1 MNELLRKIRYL
12 FEALIA
18 GDRPWGCVRL
28 VFTILALVLG
38 LLLFFVGFT
47 PLVDTIFKVFRA
59 IYHFILNLFP
69 SPPPAPA
76 GPYPP
81 PPQGHVYPP
90 PPSTFVQYML
100 DVWYALWVHRRY
112 FVAFLAAITIAFFVG
127 GRYVQDIYELASYR
141 KGLRYVLT
149 SVFGLLSYPS
159 LEIAEGKMQLR
170 ADEVNT
176 LREIGGPGFVIIRP
190 GNIVLFERLR
200 SPAAVR
206 SAGKHFISR
215 FESIK
220 DVVPL
225 EEQDGV
231 WPESVASTKDGIEV
245 RVKDIRFRYRLYPG
259 RRYGGFTSRTWEEP
273 YPFSPQSVKNYA
285 YNRTIDEKGQTNSW
299 FHTVKFIVDNAI
311 TDYVSSHTIDEL
323 TAPGATSDDPR
334 GKIKQTIDSPR
345 ARKSLREMGAEILW
359 CEIGHFE
366 ITDKRVSAQRL
377 ETWQMKWSGKAD
389 LVRAE
394 GEARRLAYQELGRA
408 EGQAEMLQSIA
419 RSLDE
424 LGLKKGEALSRVR
437 SIVLIRTAQILEAM
451 TERYHLPGG
460 DTTGQSQ
467 AANNPELPKL
477 PG

>member
-1 MNELLRKIRYL
+1 M
-12 FEALIA
+12 
-18 GDRPWGCVRL
+18 
-28 VFTILALVLG
+28 
-38 LLLFFVGFT
+38 
-47 PLVDTIFKVFRA
+47 
-59 IYHFILNLFP
+59 
-69 SPPPAPA
+69 
-76 GPYPP
+76 
-81 PPQGHVYPP
+81 
-90 PPSTFVQYML
+90 
-100 DVWYALWVHRRY
+100 
-112 FVAFLAAITIAFFVG
+112 
-127 GRYVQDIYELASYR
+127 QDIYELASYR
-141 KGLRYVLT
+141 KALRYVLT
-149 SVFGLLSYPS
+149 SVFGLLRYPR

-285 YNRTIDEKGQTNSW
+285 YNRTIDEKGQINSW
-299 FHTVKFIVDNAI
+299 FNTVKFIVDNAI
-311 TDYVSSHTIDEL
+311 TDYISAHTIDEL
-323 TAPGATSDDPR
+323 TAPGATGDDPR

-345 ARKSLREMGAEILW
+345 ARKSLRDMGAEILW

-389 LVRAE
+389 LVRAD
-394 GEARRLAYQELGRA
+394 R
-408 EGQAEMLQSIA
+408 
-419 RSLDE
+419 
-424 LGLKKGEALSRVR
+424 
-437 SIVLIRTAQILEAM
+437 
-451 TERYHLPGG
+451 
-460 DTTGQSQ
+460 
-467 AANNPELPKL
+467 
-477 PG
+477 

>member
-1 MNELLRKIRYL
+1 MNELERKIRYL

-18 GDRPWGCVRL
+18 GDRPWGCIRL
-28 VFTILALVLG
+28 VFMIFALGLG
-38 LLLFFVGFT
+38 LLLFFVGFAPMVDLIVNAINSIFHGILKILSLSHVHAT
-47 PLVDTIFKVFRA
+47 PYQPT
-59 IYHFILNLFP
+59 
-69 SPPPAPA
+69 
-76 GPYPP
+76 
-81 PPQGHVYPP
+81 PQGQVYPP
-90 PPSTFVQYML
+90 PPSSFAQYLL
-100 DVWYALWVHRRY
+100 DEIATLWSYRRY
-112 FVAFLAAITIAFFVG
+112 FIAFLAAITIAFFVG
-127 GRYVQDIYELASYR
+127 GRYVQDIYELSSYR
-141 KGLRYVLT
+141 KGLGYVLT
-149 SVFGLLSYPS
+149 CVFGLFGYPR
-159 LEIAEGKMQLR
+159 LEIADGKAQVR

-176 LREIGGPGFVIIRP
+176 LKEIGGPGFVLIRP

-231 WPESVASTKDGIEV
+231 WPESIASTRDGIEV
-245 RVKDIRFRYRLYPG
+245 HVKDIRFRYRLYPG
-259 RRYGGFTSRTWEEP
+259 RRFGGFTSRTWEEP
-273 YPFSPQSVKNYA
+273 YPYSPQSVVKYA
-285 YNRTIDEKGQTNSW
+285 YNRTIDDKGQVNSW
-299 FHTVKFIVDNAI
+299 FNTVKFIVDKAI
-311 TDYVSSHTIDEL
+311 TDYITTHTIDEL
-323 TAPGATSDDPR
+323 TAPGLSGDDPR
-334 GKIKQTIDSPR
+334 GKIKQTLDSPKSR
-345 ARKSLREMGAEILW
+345 RSLRDMGAEILW

-377 ETWQMKWSGKAD
+377 ETWQTKWSGKAD

-394 GEARRLAYQELGRA
+394 GEARRMAYQELGRA

-451 TERYHLPGG
+451 TERYRLHGGETSGQGQLPENPDLPRLPG
-460 DTTGQSQ
+460 
-467 AANNPELPKL
+467 
-477 PG
+477 

>member
-28 VFTILALVLG
+28 AFTLLALMLG

-47 PLVDTIFKVFRA
+47 PLVDTIFKVFRT

-81 PPQGHVYPP
+81 PPQGPVYP
-90 PPSTFVQYML
+90 PPSTFVQYIQ
-100 DVWYALWVHRRY
+100 DVLFALWGYRRY
-112 FVAFLAAITIAFFVG
+112 FIAFLAAITIAFFVG

-141 KGLRYVLT
+141 KALRYVMI
-149 SVFGLLSYPS
+149 SVFGLPSYPN

-190 GNIVLFERLR
+190 GNLVLFERLR

-231 WPESVASTKDGIEV
+231 WPESSASTKDGIEV
-245 RVKDIRFRYRLYPG
+245 KVKDIRFRYRLYPG

-285 YNRTIDEKGQTNSW
+285 YNRTIDDKGQINSW
-299 FHTVKFIVDNAI
+299 FNTVKFIVDNAI

-323 TAPGATSDDPR
+323 TAPGITGDDPR
-334 GKIKQTIDSPR
+334 GKIKQNIDSPR

-389 LVRAE
+389 LERAI
-394 GEARRLAYQELGRA
+394 GEARRIEYQEQGKA
-408 EGQAEMLQSIA
+408 EGQAEILQSIA
-419 RSLDE
+419 RSLEE

-437 SIVLIRTAQILEAM
+437 SILLIRTAQLLEAM
-451 TERYHLPGG
+451 ADRNRLPEGDKTGG
-460 DTTGQSQ
+460 SLPAGNTD
-467 AANNPELPKL
+467 LPKL

>member
-1 MNELLRKIRYL
+1 MKELVRKIRYL

-28 VFTILALVLG
+28 IFTMLALVLG

-47 PLVDTIFKVFRA
+47 PFVHIVSKV
-59 IYHFILNLFP
+59 ISIVSHFINSIFP
-69 SPPPAPA
+69 SAPPSPQ
-76 GPYPP
+76 GPYPH

-90 PPSTFVQYML
+90 PPSTFVQFL
-100 DVWYALWVHRRY
+100 INVWSALWGLRRY
-112 FVAFLAAITIAFFVG
+112 FIAFFAAITIAFFVG
-127 GRYVQDIYELASYR
+127 GRYVQDIYELPSYR
-141 KGLRYVLT
+141 KSLRYVLT
-149 SVFGLLSYPS
+149 SVFGLLPYPR

-170 ADEVNT
+170 ADEINT

-285 YNRTIDEKGQTNSW
+285 YNRTIDDKGQINSW
-299 FHTVKFIVDNAI
+299 FNSVKFVVDNAI
-311 TDYVSSHTIDEL
+311 TNYITAHTIDEL
-323 TAPGATSDDPR
+323 TAPGGTGEDPR
-334 GKIKQTIDSPR
+334 GKIRRSMESPR
-345 ARKSLREMGAEILW
+345 ARKNLKDLGAEILW

-394 GEARRLAYQELGRA
+394 GEAQLIKYQEQGRA
-408 EGQAEMLQSIA
+408 EGQAEILQSIA
-419 RSLDE
+419 RSLNE
-424 LGLKKGEALSRVR
+424 LGLKKADTLARVR
-437 SIVLIRTAQILEAM
+437 SILLIRTAQILEAM
-451 TERYHLPGG
+451 ADRNRLPEG
-460 DTTGQSQ
+460 DTSGDNQPAS
-467 AANNPELPKL
+467 NSEPPRI

>member
-1 MNELLRKIRYL
+1 
-12 FEALIA
+12 
-18 GDRPWGCVRL
+18 
-28 VFTILALVLG
+28 
-38 LLLFFVGFT
+38 
-47 PLVDTIFKVFRA
+47 
-59 IYHFILNLFP
+59 
-69 SPPPAPA
+69 
-76 GPYPP
+76 
-81 PPQGHVYPP
+81 
-90 PPSTFVQYML
+90 
-100 DVWYALWVHRRY
+100 
-112 FVAFLAAITIAFFVG
+112 LAAITISFFVG

-149 SVFGLLSYPS
+149 SVFGLLSYPR

-176 LREIGGPGFVIIRP
+176 LKEIGGPGFVIIRP

-231 WPESVASTKDGIEV
+231 WPESAASTKDGIEV
-245 RVKDIRFRYRLYPG
+245 KVKDIRFRYRLYPG

-273 YPFSPQSVKNYA
+273 YPFSPQSVKYYA
-285 YNRTIDEKGQTNSW
+285 YNRTIDEKGQINTW
-299 FHTVKFIVDNAI
+299 FNTVKFIVDNAI
-311 TDYVSSHTIDEL
+311 TDYISAHTIDEL
-323 TAPGATSDDPR
+323 TAPGSTGEDPR
-334 GKIKQTIDSPR
+334 GKIKQTIDSPN
-345 ARKSLREMGAEILW
+345 ARKRLRDMGAEILW

-419 RSLDE
+419 RSLDD

-451 TERYHLPGG
+451 TERYRLPGG
-460 DTTGQSQ
+460 DTTRQSQ
-467 AANNPELPKL
+467 GANNPDLPKL

>member
-28 VFTILALVLG
+28 AFTLLALMLG

-47 PLVDTIFKVFRA
+47 PLVDTIFKVFRT

-69 SPPPAPA
+69 SPPPAPPV
-76 GPYPP
+76 PYPP

-90 PPSTFVQYML
+90 PSTFIQYVQDIL
-100 DVWYALWVHRRY
+100 FALWSYRRY
-112 FVAFLAAITIAFFVG
+112 FIAFLAAITIAFFVG

-141 KGLRYVLT
+141 KALSYVMI
-149 SVFGLLSYPS
+149 SVFGLPSYPN
-159 LEIAEGKMQLR
+159 LEITEGKMQLR

-190 GNIVLFERLR
+190 GNLVLFERLR

-231 WPESVASTKDGIEV
+231 WPESTASTKDGIEV
-245 RVKDIRFRYRLYPG
+245 KVKDIRFRYRLYPG

-299 FHTVKFIVDNAI
+299 FNTVKFIVDNAI

-323 TAPGATSDDPR
+323 TAPGITGDDPR

-345 ARKSLREMGAEILW
+345 ARKSLRDMGAEILW
-359 CEIGHFE
+359 CEVGHFE

-389 LVRAE
+389 LERAI
-394 GEARRLAYQELGRA
+394 GEARRIEYQEQGKA
-408 EGQAEMLQSIA
+408 EGQAEILQSIA
-419 RSLDE
+419 RSLEE

-437 SIVLIRTAQILEAM
+437 SILLIRTAQLLEAM
-451 TERYHLPGG
+451 ADRNRLPEGDKTGG
-460 DTTGQSQ
+460 SLPARNTDL
-467 AANNPELPKL
+467 PELP
-477 PG
+477 G

>member
-1 MNELLRKIRYL
+1 MNELQRKIRYL

-18 GDRPWGCVRL
+18 GDRPWGCIRL
-28 VFTILALVLG
+28 VFTVLALMVG
-38 LLLFFVGFT
+38 LVMFFIVFT
-47 PLVDTIFKVFRA
+47 PLVDVIFQVARA
-59 IYHFILNLFP
+59 IYHFFVHLFP
-69 SPPPAPA
+69 AAPPT

-81 PPQGHVYPP
+81 PPKGHVYPP
-90 PPSTFVQYML
+90 PPSTIVQFIL
-100 DVWYALWVHRRY
+100 DVWYSLWGYRRY
-112 FVAFLAAITIAFFVG
+112 FIAFLAAITIAFFVG

-149 SVFGLLSYPS
+149 SVFGLLRYPR
-159 LEIAEGKMQLR
+159 LIIAEGKMQLR
-170 ADEVNT
+170 PDEVNT

-190 GNIVLFERLR
+190 GNLLLFERLR

-220 DVVPL
+220 DVVSL

-231 WPESVASTKDGIEV
+231 WPRSVATTKDGIEV
-245 RVKDIRFRYRLYPG
+245 EVKNIRFRYRLYPG

-273 YPFSPQSVKNYA
+273 YPYSAQSVKNYA
-285 YNRTIDEKGQTNSW
+285 YNRTIDENGKINPWLNS
-299 FHTVKFIVDNAI
+299 VKFIVDNAI
-311 TDYVSSHTIDEL
+311 TDYINAHTIDEL
-323 TAPGATSDDPR
+323 TAPAATGEDPR
-334 GKIKQTIDSPR
+334 GKIKQTLNSKQ
-345 ARKSLREMGAEILW
+345 ARKSLKDLGAELLW

-377 ETWQMKWSGKAD
+377 ETWQMKWAGKAD

-394 GEARRLAYQELGRA
+394 GEARRLVYQELGRA
-408 EGQAEMLQSIA
+408 EGQAELLQSIA

-424 LGLKKGEALSRVR
+424 LGLKKGEARSRLR
-437 SIVLIRTAQILEAM
+437 SIVLMRTAQILEAM
-451 TERYHLPGG
+451 SERYRLTGG
-460 DTTGQSQ
+460 DSTGQGPTARESD
-467 AANNPELPKL
+467 LPKL

>member
-28 VFTILALVLG
+28 AFTLLALMLG

-47 PLVDTIFKVFRA
+47 PLVDTIFKVFRT

-81 PPQGHVYPP
+81 PPQGPVYP
-90 PPSTFVQYML
+90 PPSTFVQYIQ
-100 DVWYALWVHRRY
+100 DVLFALWGYRRY
-112 FVAFLAAITIAFFVG
+112 FIAFLAAITIAFFVG

-141 KGLRYVLT
+141 KALRYVMI
-149 SVFGLLSYPS
+149 SVFGLPSYPN

-190 GNIVLFERLR
+190 GNLVLFERLR

-231 WPESVASTKDGIEV
+231 WPESSASTKDGIEV
-245 RVKDIRFRYRLYPG
+245 KVKDIRFRYRLYPG

-299 FHTVKFIVDNAI
+299 FNTVKFIVDNAI

-323 TAPGATSDDPR
+323 TAPGITGDDPR
-334 GKIKQTIDSPR
+334 GKIKQNIDSPR

-389 LVRAE
+389 LERAI
-394 GEARRLAYQELGRA
+394 GEARRIEYQEQGRA
-408 EGQAEMLQSIA
+408 EGQAEILQSIA
-419 RSLDE
+419 RSLEE

-437 SIVLIRTAQILEAM
+437 SILLIRTAQLLEAM
-451 TERYHLPGG
+451 TEHNRLPEGDKTGG
-460 DTTGQSQ
+460 
-467 AANNPELPKL
+467 NLPELP
-477 PG
+477 G